1 MERLEV
7 LGLKDSKD
15 EMPGVVVDNDD
26 GDEGG
31 EVVVEDSR
39 STGGHGRR
47 SKAGSCEG
55 LEGAAGGREGAG
67 EGRGGGGAEEAGGEG
82 GAGREVEVVEVA
94 VKAGG
99 DWTGFPCLWSESLS
113 VWPSRHPQG

>member
-26 GDEGG
+26 GDGGG
-31 EVVVEDSR
+31 EVVVGDSR

-55 LEGAAGGREGAG
+55 REEEAAGGTGEGG
-67 EGRGGGGAEEAGGEG
+67 EGRPEGGGGRAG
-82 GAGREVEVVEVA
+82 GAGGGGGMPGEAEVE
-94 VKAGG
+94 GG
-99 DWTGFPCLWSESLS
+99 DWTRSPCPWSASLS
-113 VWPSRHPQG
+113 VWP